1 MVLMS
6 LDVQNPKGIQ
16 IKVTSISTESKSIF
30 KLMHSYHFLKANNG
44 NILQIQRKKHLL
56 AILAPPWYPS
66 PAGDKEATAPWPHLS
81 FSVFLASCG
90 RRCKT
95 VFASVLP
102 GVKGKQSQFQCT
114 GCLGPRPE
122 GGLVLCPTPTQ
133 PLLCQQHRGALTL
146 PLSRDPGQLPM
157 GLLGFKI
164 LQNMQ
169 ELIELSNNKCLF
181 FSEASFNTHEEN
193 PLSKQLVFTCHLW
206 KPAHSFPSSHPFIFD
221 LPVFVWD
228 ILIIPSV
235 YSRLPIASCLQ
246 AALSGSPPTFPSLPS
261 ITDSPSPDQWAT
273 TAAPAKLII
282 EPPWAWGGT
291 RPRPPK
297 AAPPTH

>member
-1 MVLMS
+1 MS

-16 IKVTSISTESKSIF
+16 IKVTSTSTESKSIF
-30 KLMHSYHFLKANNG
+30 KLMSFLSLPKSKQWEYSSNP
-44 NILQIQRKKHLL
+44 KKKCLL

-66 PAGDKEATAPWPHLS
+66 PAGDKEGTTPLPHLS
-81 FSVFLASCG
+81 FSGFLASCG
-90 RRCKT
+90 RRSKT
-95 VFASVLP
+95 AFASVLP

-114 GCLGPRPE
+114 GCLGPRPK
-122 GGLVLCPTPTQ
+122 GGLVLYPTPTQ

-181 FSEASFNTHEEN
+181 FSEASFNTYEEN

-221 LPVFVWD
+221 LPVLSRTFSSF
-228 ILIIPSV
+228 LLCIPSFPL
-235 YSRLPIASCLQ
+235 LPAYRQ
-246 AALSGSPPTFPSLPS
+246 PSLALHPHPPLSRPS
-261 ITDSPSPDQWAT
+261 QTLPVPIKEPQQQHLPSW
-273 TAAPAKLII
+273 
-282 EPPWAWGGT
+282 
-291 RPRPPK
+291 
-297 AAPPTH
+297 

>member
-1 MVLMS
+1 MS

-16 IKVTSISTESKSIF
+16 IKVTSTSTESKSYFQIDA
-30 KLMHSYHFLKANNG
+30 FLSLPKSKQWEYSSNP
-44 NILQIQRKKHLL
+44 KKKCLL
-56 AILAPPWYPS
+56 AILAPPWYRS
-66 PAGDKEATAPWPHLS
+66 PAGDKEGTAPLPHLS
-81 FSVFLASCG
+81 FSGFLASCG

-95 VFASVLP
+95 AFASALP
-102 GVKGKQSQFQCT
+102 GVKGKQNQFQCT

-181 FSEASFNTHEEN
+181 FSEASFNTYEEN

-221 LPVFVWD
+221 LPVFVSD

-246 AALSGSPPTFPSLPS
+246 AALSGSPPTFPSLPP

-273 TAAPAKLII
+273 TAAPAKLLI
-282 EPPWAWGGT
+282 EPTWAWGGT
-291 RPRPPK
+291 RPRPPE
-297 AAPPTH
+297 AAPPTHR